1 MLGISAPLVLI
12 FDVVGGVPVAFLD
25 CLLLAT
31 LPLRLPARALT
42 LKSGSDDSVCTPAA
56 CPLFGG
62 VVDEANFEF
71 EEDRTGMAGTSW
83 FSGSAIC
90 GAEFVSN
97 LEFKPF
103 PGSHSDFKAFS
114 LEGSF
119 TAGDGA
125 VSAVFGLATDAVVG
139 TIVLTSALLMAGS
152 NESVI
157 KDLAYRKSRKTQ
169 MPADASWGYLYWG
182 CLSVGD
188 PLWVLAQSRCS
199 FGANLEPSRGH
210 DEPIAVD
217 KQE

>member
-12 FDVVGGVPVAFLD
+12 FDAVRGVPVAFLD

-31 LPLRLPARALT
+31 LPLRLPARAFT
-42 LKSGSDDSVCTPAA
+42 LKSGGDVSVCTPAA
-56 CPLFGG
+56 CPLLGEG
-62 VVDEANFEF
+62 VDEADFEF

-103 PGSHSDFKAFS
+103 PGSHSDFKACL
-114 LEGSF
+114 LEGGF
-119 TAGDGA
+119 TAEDGA
-125 VSAVFGLATDAVVG
+125 VSAVFGLVIDAVVG
-139 TIVLTSALLMAGS
+139 TIFLTSALLMAES
-152 NESVI
+152 NKSVI

-199 FGANLEPSRGH
+199 FGASLEPSRGH
-210 DEPIAVD
+210 DEPIAV
-217 KQE
+217 E